1 MKAEAKK
8 RHTDAASHST
18 GIDPIKPK
26 RRRRRGL
33 SRRLKIKLAIMTGDT
48 RKAEKLLKKKIE
60 KHELL
65 NMLNGLTSK
74 DLERSGS
81 SLLAQ
86 ERRITLKSGH
96 RSLKSK
102 NRFHPKSR
110 NRKKKPT
117 KGFKLFG
124 RIVQKADGRPVL
136 HEGQSYRLP
145 HPSRVRGYLPHGT
158 QASPCHLP
166 EIDGLT
172 SRLV

>member
-1 MKAEAKK
+1 MRPEAKK
-8 RHTDAASHST
+8 RHTDATDMAI
-18 GIDPIKPK
+18 GIDPNEPK
-26 RRRRRGL
+26 RRNRGL
-33 SRRLKIKLAIMTGDT
+33 SRRLKAKLAVMTGNIP
-48 RKAEKLLKKKIE
+48 KAEKLLKKKIE

-102 NRFHPKSR
+102 INRFRDHPRRR

-117 KGFKLFG
+117 KSFKLFG
-124 RIVQKADGRPVL
+124 QIVQRADGRPVL

-172 SRLV
+172 S